1 MSDDEDDYLS
11 DKFLAS
17 LEAPKSSSSK
27 TYSEIRKE
35 SKLRSERLQQTN
47 RVKSRREREL
57 EAREEALSKTLFERA
72 EEDAQKAGDGGGN
85 KALAMMMKMGF
96 KPGQALGQ
104 EDGVG
109 KGLTK
114 VPDEE
119 DLAPSDIATQTPDPT
134 PPSPKRRGNLK
145 EPLPLNEWMGELSFL
160 PLVLPAAHNQP
171 MSMRNTHTIHTQ
183 ARKGSVSAASEPCL
197 HPLLKAWLKQ
207 PN

>member
-47 RVKSRREREL
+47 RVKSRREREV
-57 EAREEALSKTLFERA
+57 EAREEVLSKTLFERA

-104 EDGVG
+104 DDVADKSIVKAVG
-109 KGLTK
+109 
-114 VPDEE
+114 EE
-119 DLAPSDIATQTPDPT
+119 DRAPSEDVVPVRDTA

-145 EPLPLNEWMGELSFL
+145 EPLPLNEWMGKLSFSHAI
-160 PLVLPAAHNQP
+160 LPAAYNQSI
-171 MSMRNTHTIHTQ
+171 SMRNTHTIHTQ
-183 ARKGSVSAASEPCL
+183 ARKGLVLAANEHCH
-197 HPLLKAWLKQ
+197 HPPSKA
-207 PN
+207 